1 MPFCGEC
8 FHNKIGLG
16 VNPGPMYATI
26 YTLQIAERRVI
37 WYNAFM
43 KLNVVWWGRIMKI
56 KDYAA
61 TLQEKMSEF
70 DM

>member
-1 MPFCGEC
+1 
-8 FHNKIGLG
+8 
-16 VNPGPMYATI
+16 MYATI